1 MKRPVFFL
9 APWSAAIGPLLVG
22 PLYISSYD
30 SLMVVRVLGNE
41 AMRHLA
47 DLDRAALHSVDLRIE
62 ALIDLAALVEGAV
75 VDVAVA
81 GTAGA
86 ADDDTLRVLS
96 E

>member
-1 MKRPVFFL
+1 
-9 APWSAAIGPLLVG
+9 
-22 PLYISSYD
+22 
-30 SLMVVRVLGNE
+30 
-41 AMRHLA
+41 MRHLA
-47 DLDRAALHSVDLRIE
+47 DLDRAALHGIALRIE